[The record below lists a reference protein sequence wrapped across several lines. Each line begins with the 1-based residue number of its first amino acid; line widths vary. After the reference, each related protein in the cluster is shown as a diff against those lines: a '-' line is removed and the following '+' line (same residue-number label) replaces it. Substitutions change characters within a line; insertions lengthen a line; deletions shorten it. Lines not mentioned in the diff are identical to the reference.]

1 LEKAVSSTIQPET
14 VLRELSD
21 LWVSLAKES
30 EPGQSSGVLRA
41 CAMTLVTA
49 VDESEDAASVW
60 STVAALMPEHPSRAI
75 VIRFRQS
82 PVRELS
88 ARVFSQCWMPF
99 GQRRQICCEQIEI
112 AASDA
117 SLPDLPAVI
126 VPLAVS
132 DLPVILWS
140 RGSRLFSL
148 PEFPELIQVADKVV
162 LDAALFPDA
171 AALLRQLAGQIRQ
184 ETVFGDLAWTRLTRW
199 RELVSQIFENRSYLA
214 RLSGIDRVRIGFGG
228 DAKPASGYY
237 LAAWLLDCLENAGA
251 KARVEWEPGMSVR
264 AGDLA
269 RLELVGAGD
278 DGLRALIAVAGDGK
292 RHCAEVRVGSLSN
305 RTMFPPDN
313 DYVLLREELSIPGP
327 DPVYT
332 RTLARASRLAT
343 AENP

>member
-1 LEKAVSSTIQPET
+1 MSSTIQPET
-14 VLRELSD
+14 ILRELSE
-21 LWVSLAKES
+21 LWASLAKES

-49 VDESEDAASVW
+49 VDESEDATSVW

-82 PVRELS
+82 PARELS

-112 AASDA
+112 TASDA

-132 DLPVILWS
+132 DLPLILWC
-140 RGSRLFSL
+140 RGSRLFNL
-148 PEFPELIQVADKVV
+148 PEFPELMKVANKVV
-162 LDAALFPDA
+162 LDAALFPDPVA
-171 AALLRQLAGQIRQ
+171 PLRQLAEHSHQGQ
-184 ETVFGDLAWTRLTRW
+184 VFGDLAWTRLTRW

-214 RLSGIDRVRIGFGG
+214 QLPGIERVRIGFGG
-228 DAKPASGYY
+228 DVKPASAYY
-237 LAAWLLDCLENAGA
+237 LAAWLLDCLETAGA
-251 KARVEWEPGMSVR
+251 KARVEWEPGMNARV
-264 AGDLA
+264 GDLA
-269 RLELVGAGD
+269 RVELFGAGN
-278 DGLRALIAVAGDGK
+278 DGLRASIAVAGDGE
-292 RHCAEVRVGSLSN
+292 RHCAEVHVGSLSN

-327 DPVYT
+327 DPVYA
-332 RTLARASRLAT
+332 RTLARASRLAA
-343 AENP
+343 AENK

>member
-1 LEKAVSSTIQPET
+1 MEKAVSSTIQPET
-14 VLRELSD
+14 ILRELSE
-21 LWVSLAKES
+21 LWVSLAKDS

-49 VDESEDAASVW
+49 VDESEDATSVW

-75 VIRFRQS
+75 VIRFRQAQA
-82 PVRELS
+82 RELS

-112 AASDA
+112 TASDA

-132 DLPVILWS
+132 DLPVILWC

-148 PEFPELIQVADKVV
+148 PEFPELIKVANKVV
-162 LDAALFPDA
+162 LDAAVFPDPV
-171 AALLRQLAGQIRQ
+171 ALLRQIAEHSRQGQ
-184 ETVFGDLAWTRLTRW
+184 VFGDLTWTRLTRW

-214 RLSGIDRVRIGFGG
+214 RLPSIERVRIGFGG

-237 LAAWLLDCLENAGA
+237 LAAWLLDCLETAGS
-251 KARVEWEPGMSVR
+251 KARVEWEPAMNARVGE
-264 AGDLA
+264 LA
-269 RLELVGAGD
+269 RVELVGAGD
-278 DGLRALIAVAGDGK
+278 DGLRASIAVAGDGE
-292 RHCAEVRVGSLSN
+292 RHCAEVRVGFLSN

-313 DYVLLREELSIPGP
+313 DYVLLREELSIPGG
-327 DPVYT
+327 DPVYVKA
-332 RTLARASRLAT
+332 LAGASRLAT
-343 AENP
+343 AENN

>member
-1 LEKAVSSTIQPET
+1 MEEAVSSTIQPET
-14 VLRELSD
+14 ILRELSE
-21 LWVSLAKES
+21 LWVSLGKES

-41 CAMTLVTA
+41 CAMTLITA
-49 VDESEDAASVW
+49 VDESEDATSVW

-82 PVRELS
+82 PNRELS
-88 ARVFSQCWMPF
+88 SRVFSQCWMPF

-112 AASDA
+112 TASDA

-132 DLPVILWS
+132 DLPVILWC

-148 PEFPELIQVADKVV
+148 PEFPELTKVAHKVL
-162 LDAALFPDA
+162 LDAAVFPDPVD
-171 AALLRQLAGQIRQ
+171 LLRQLAERSRQGQ
-184 ETVFGDLAWTRLTRW
+184 VLGDLAWTRLTRW

-214 RLSGIDRVRIGFGG
+214 RLPGIEQVRIGFGG
-228 DAKPASGYY
+228 NVKPASGYY

-251 KARVEWEPGMSVR
+251 KARVEWDPGMNAS
-264 AGDLA
+264 GGQLA
-269 RLELVGAGD
+269 RVELVGAGD
-278 DGLRALIAVAGDGK
+278 DGLRASIAVAGDGE
-292 RHCAEVRVGSLSN
+292 RHCAEVRVDSLSN

-327 DPVYT
+327 DPVYS
-332 RTLARASRLAT
+332 RILARASSLAA
-343 AENP
+343 AEKK